1 MFGRIRQNKLPL
13 TERLW
18 LLMLFLFAVSIFNKG
33 GYILMAAI
41 AMTCLLYVFRI
52 RIDVTM
58 LWLLLFSVSY
68 STIHILY
75 FGFSFSDFCNHF
87 AAPWGAYLVG
97 KCYTRRFRHGEPL
110 LRLMLAVAAGMF
122 VHGTLNIFL
131 QIFVFPNPLV
141 GSRMAY
147 DIWHGQYISVTGAGL
162 LYTLMTGMAFG
173 ILFSECKVCYKIL
186 SLVIIGIAMLY
197 SIKLAHRT
205 TTVLIAIILLAYL
218 YMRIIVGFRPT
229 RRNILVLMLAVLA
242 VIFLIA
248 CVVFDLFG
256 LRTWITSQDLYL
268 RLTNKDA
275 ANSGGR
281 LTIWLSFLK
290 QFLFYPMGGK
300 HISLAENAN
309 YVHNMWF
316 DIHYSCGILPFI
328 AVLGATWSGFIG
340 VLRVL
345 KSRGRVSLLTRNCL
359 FFVSIAFILNAAV
372 EPVLEA
378 NPYFLFSYLM
388 ILGGA
393 AGLKGRKT
401 AGGDAQ

>member
-41 AMTCLLYVFRI
+41 AMTCLLYVFSI

-68 STIHILY
+68 STIHILH

-131 QIFVFPNPLV
+131 QIFVFPNPIAH
-141 GSRMAY
+141 SRMAF

-173 ILFSECKVCYKIL
+173 ILFSECKVRYKIL

-197 SIKLAHRT
+197 SIELAHRT
-205 TTVLIAIILLAYL
+205 TTVMIAIILLVYVFL
-218 YMRIIVGFRPT
+218 RLIIDFRPT
-229 RRNILVLMLAVLA
+229 KRNILALMLVILA

-248 CVVFDLFG
+248 CVCFDIYG
-256 LRTWITSQDLYL
+256 LRSWITGLSLYQ
-268 RLTNKDA
+268 RLTDKDT

-281 LTIWLSFLK
+281 LTIWMSFLK

-300 HISLAENAN
+300 AISLPGTAT
-309 YVHNMWF
+309 YVHNMWL
-316 DIHYSCGILPFI
+316 DIHYSCGMLPFL
-328 AVLGATWSGFIG
+328 AAAGASWSGFMSART
-340 VLRVL
+340 VFKNRELASPL
-345 KSRGRVSLLTRNCL
+345 ARNCL
-359 FFVSIAFILNAAV
+359 FFISVAFLLNAGV
-372 EPVLEA
+372 EPVLDA